1 MSIRRVLYNLGIG
14 EKFDW
19 RFFIQSIIVISALV
33 LSVWSLYDYCTEFGF
48 SLIEFIFKRQFPI
61 FNIINIIILFLLI
74 VCSFSNNKK
83 NYFLD
88 ALILYE
94 LYLILG
100 ISFDLIMSLLI
111 AISSLLFACFLTA
124 LNKENYKNAGYF
136 IVGITIFGIIFSIYS
151 VYLDSWLFDFRFI
164 MVPISIAAT
173 FFVRYKEY
181 NSEK

>member
-1 MSIRRVLYNLGIG
+1 M
-14 EKFDW
+14 
-19 RFFIQSIIVISALV
+19 
-33 LSVWSLYDYCTEFGF
+33 
-48 SLIEFIFKRQFPI
+48 
-61 FNIINIIILFLLI
+61 LFR
-74 VCSFSNNKK
+74 S
-83 NYFLD
+83 
-88 ALILYE
+88 
-94 LYLILG
+94 
-100 ISFDLIMSLLI
+100 LIMSLLI

-124 LNKENYKNAGYF
+124 LNKKNYKNADYF